1 MTVADRVRDLV
12 LPLLAERDIELYDL
26 EVAGP
31 VLKVVVDR
39 KGGLDLD
46 VLAKATRAM
55 SHALDE
61 ADPIAGAYTLE
72 VTSPGLERVL
82 RTPQHFAGA
91 VGETVKIKL
100 TADAVADPHADR
112 RLSGVL
118 VAADDDGITV
128 RADALARD
136 EAPAER
142 RVAHAD
148 IERARTVF
156 EWGPGEKPGKSRQPG
171 GKKKKQPAPA
181 RTQGTSNEKRDPTS

>member
-31 VLKVVVDR
+31 VLKVVIDR
-39 KGGLDLD
+39 PGGLDLD
-46 VLAKATRAM
+46 VLAKATRAV

-72 VTSPGLERVL
+72 VTSPGLERAL
-82 RTPQHFAGA
+82 RTPQHFVRA

-100 TADAVADPHADR
+100 TADAVAEPGDDR
-112 RLSGVL
+112 RLAGVL
-118 VAADDDGITV
+118 VAADDDGITL
-128 RADALARD
+128 RTDAPGADA
-136 EAPAER
+136 EPSER
-142 RVAHAD
+142 RLAYVD

-156 EWGPGEKPGKSRQPG
+156 EWGPGDKPGKSRQPG
-171 GKKKKQPAPA
+171 RKKQPATA
-181 RTQGTSNEKRDPTS
+181 RTQGTSNEKRDPTT

>member
-1 MTVADRVRDLV
+1 MTVPDRVRDLV

-26 EVAGP
+26 EVSGP

-39 KGGLDLD
+39 PGGLDLD

-82 RTPQHFAGA
+82 RTPQHFARA
-91 VGETVKIKL
+91 VGETVKVKAVAGA
-100 TADAVADPHADR
+100 TADSSDDR
-112 RLSGVL
+112 RVTGVL
-118 VAADDDGITV
+118 SAADDDGITV
-128 RADALARD
+128 RTGVDD
-136 EAPAER
+136 DGTPVER
-142 RVAHAD
+142 RLAYAD

-156 EWGPGEKPGKSRQPG
+156 EWGPGDKPGKSRRTQ
-171 GKKKKQPAPA
+171 QTPAP
-181 RTQGTSNEKRDPTS
+181 RTQGTSNEKREHRS